1 MCLNRVRIAR
11 YDGPMADRPRRG
23 RPPLTSR
30 QAILDAVL
38 EIGLDTAT
46 TTSVAARL
54 GVDQSTLYRHISSVE
69 DMLDGAAA
77 VAITRGDWPEPD
89 DDWAEYL
96 RACAKAMWAMFR
108 ANPGLAQRLRQMST
122 VPAELVA
129 QSYVVV
135 RYVTVH
141 LGLTLREAALI
152 VDTIGDM
159 TADSYLTVEA
169 LHRPTEGGGSY
180 SEQVL
185 TRMAEA
191 SEVLGDPVVSG
202 EYLEAMRYAMGEPG
216 EPSSWWLDKVDLV
229 IDGVQHRLDRR
240 AP

>member
-1 MCLNRVRIAR
+1 MLRKLRIPAR

-30 QAILDAVL
+30 EAILDAAL
-38 EIGLDTAT
+38 EIGLDAAT
-46 TTSVAARL
+46 TTAVAAHL
-54 GVDQSTLYRHISSVE
+54 GVDQSTLYRHIGSVE

-77 VAITRGDWPEPD
+77 VAITRGDWPEPG

-96 RACAKAMWAMFR
+96 RACAKTMWAMFR
-108 ANPGLAQRLRQMST
+108 ANPGLAQRLRLMST
-122 VPAELVA
+122 VPAELVT

-135 RYVTVH
+135 QYLTAR
-141 LGLTLREAALI
+141 LGIGLREAALI

-159 TADSYLTVEA
+159 TADSYLTIEA

-185 TRMAEA
+185 RRMADA
-191 SEVLGDPVVSG
+191 GAVLGDPVVSG
-202 EYLEAMRYAMGEPG
+202 EYLEAMRYAMGRPG
-216 EPSSWWLDKVDLV
+216 EPSSWWLDKVELV
-229 IDGVQHRLDRR
+229 IDGVRLRMDRR
-240 AP
+240 ES

>member
-1 MCLNRVRIAR
+1 
-11 YDGPMADRPRRG
+11 MADRPRRG

-46 TTSVAARL
+46 TTSVATRL
-54 GVDQSTLYRHISSVE
+54 SVDQSTLYRHISSVE

-77 VAITRGDWPEPD
+77 VAVARGDWPEPG

-96 RACAKAMWAMFR
+96 RRCAQAMWEMFR
-108 ANPGLAQRLRQMST
+108 SNPGLAQRLRSMST
-122 VPAELVA
+122 VPPELVT

-135 RYVTVH
+135 RYLTER
-141 LGLTLREAALI
+141 LGFGLREAALI

-159 TADSYLTVEA
+159 TADSYLTIEA
-169 LHRPTEGGGSY
+169 LHRPTGDGGSY
-180 SEQVL
+180 SERVL
-185 TRMAEA
+185 NRMAEA
-191 SEVLGDPVVSG
+191 GEVLGDPVVSG

-216 EPSSWWLDKVDLV
+216 APSSWWLDKVDLV
-229 IDGVQHRLDRR
+229 IDGVRHRLDRQGD
-240 AP
+240 